1 MTTTLHGTS
10 LIGNGTGSGTEAPI
24 HGVNPA
30 TGESLQPPYPAAT
43 TAEVD
48 KACELAAEAFAVT
61 SKLSGKDKAAFLRQ
75 AANNIEAI
83 VDDLVERATAETGL
97 PEPRIR
103 METGRT
109 CGQLRLFA
117 SLVEEGSWVDARID
131 QANPERQ
138 PLPKPDTRSMLRPV
152 GPVAV
157 FCASNF
163 PLAFSVAGGDTAS
176 ALAAGCP
183 VIVKAHH
190 AHPGTAELVGHALR
204 KAIEACHLP
213 EGTFSLLYGSGRTVG
228 TQLVRHP
235 AIKAVGFTGSR
246 KGGRTLFD
254 LGASRPDPIPVY
266 AEMSSVNPIFILPG
280 ALADKGEEIATALHG
295 SATLGAGQFCTNPGI
310 VLTQACEAAD
320 SFAANYAEKMG
331 ETPAA
336 IMLHSGIRDA
346 YQSGL
351 QAQDSSGA
359 VKTLALHDKE
369 PGAGKCDVGTAV
381 FATTGAEFLANPDLA
396 DEIFGPAT
404 LLIQYANPAQALE
417 IARSLEGQLTATI
430 FGNDDELA
438 AHPEL
443 IDALESK
450 AGRLLFNQYPTGV
463 EVCHSMVHG
472 GPYPATTDGRSTSVG
487 TAAILRFARPVCY
500 QNFPQNLLPAELQDA
515 NPLGIDRV
523 EN

>member
-1 MTTTLHGTS
+1 MISTLHGTS
-10 LIGNGTGSGTEAPI
+10 LIGNGYGAGTDTPI
-24 HGVNPA
+24 HGINPA
-30 TGESLQPPYPAAT
+30 SGESLQPPYPAAT

-48 KACELAAEAFAVT
+48 KACELAAEAFTVT
-61 SKLSGKDKAAFLRQ
+61 SRLSGKDRATFLRKAAD
-75 AANNIEAI
+75 NIEAI

-131 QANPERQ
+131 QADPARQ

-152 GPVAV
+152 GPVVV

-176 ALAAGCP
+176 AFAAGCP

-204 KAIEACHLP
+204 KAIEESHLP

-228 TQLVRHP
+228 TQLVQHP
-235 AIKAVGFTGSR
+235 AVKAVGFTGSR

-254 LGASRPDPIPVY
+254 LAASRPEPIPVY

-280 ALADKGEEIATALHG
+280 ALADQGEEIAGGLHG
-295 SATLGAGQFCTNPGI
+295 SATLGVGQFCTNPGI
-310 VLTQACEAAD
+310 VLTQASEAAD
-320 SFAANYAEKMG
+320 NFATSYAGKMG
-331 ETPAA
+331 GTPAA
-336 IMLHSGIRDA
+336 TMLHSGIRDA
-346 YQSGL
+346 YQASI
-351 QAQDSSGA
+351 QAQDSIDA
-359 VKTLALHDKE
+359 VQTLALHDE
-369 PGAGKCDVGTAV
+369 DPGAGNCNVGAAV
-381 FATTGAEFLANPDLA
+381 FSATAKDFLANPALA

-404 LLIQYANPAQALE
+404 LLVQYANPAEALE
-417 IARSLEGQLTATI
+417 VARSLEGQLTATV
-430 FGNDDELA
+430 FGNEDELA
-438 AHPEL
+438 ASPEL
-443 IDALESK
+443 IAALEAK
-450 AGRLLFNQYPTGV
+450 AGRILFNQYPTGV

-472 GPYPATTDGRSTSVG
+472 GPYPATTYGRSTSVG

-500 QNFPQNLLPAELQDA
+500 QNFPQNLLPAELQDS